1 MLKKGKHDDGISDFE
16 KALIP
21 DNSEVFLILLIAG
34 S

>member
-1 MLKKGKHDDGISDFE
+1 MLKKGGHDDGISDFE
-16 KALIP
+16 KTMIP